1 MAIKNTLEKGEKM
14 AKDKDDLIEKLL
26 EDVDFSK
33 LTPEQITGESG
44 LLKQLTKRI
53 VEKAMNAEMKD
64 HLGYEKN
71 APEGKGTGNSR
82 NGRSKK
88 TLLTE
93 IGDVDIDVP
102 RDRNGEYEPQVVKK
116 NQRRFEGFDDKIISM
131 YARGM
136 TTRDIQGHL
145 KDIYGVDVSPDLIST
160 VTNDIMTD
168 VKEWQNRSL
177 DPIYP
182 VVYFDALV
190 VNGRTEGKAARKSV
204 YIALGLDLH
213 GKKDVLGLWIGE
225 NEGAKFWMGIISEL
239 KNRGVEDILI
249 ACIDGLKG
257 LPEAINAVF
266 PATRIQ
272 LCIVHMV
279 RNSVKYVSYKERKI
293 LCADLKTIYTASSEK
308 LGREALCEFAAK
320 WDGRYPMISKS
331 WENNWN
337 NLNEFFAYPPDVRR
351 IIYTTNAIE
360 SLNFTLRKVTKN
372 RAAFPTDDAILKIM
386 YLALTNV
393 SKKWTM
399 PIRDWGSAMNQFAVY
414 FGDRVPL

>member
-1 MAIKNTLEKGEKM
+1 MAI
-14 AKDKDDLIEKLL
+14 DKDELIEKLL

-71 APEGKGTGNSR
+71 NPVGKNTGNSR
-82 NGRSKK
+82 NGTSKK
-88 TLLTE
+88 TILTE
-93 IGDVDIDVP
+93 IGDVEIDIP
-102 RDRNGEYEPQVVKK
+102 RDRNSEYEPKIIKK

-131 YARGM
+131 YSHGM
-136 TTRDIQGHL
+136 TTRNIQDHL
-145 KDIYGVDVSPDLIST
+145 KDIYGVEVSPDLIST
-160 VTNDIMTD
+160 VTNDVLAD
-168 VKEWQNRSL
+168 VKEWQNRLL
-177 DPIYP
+177 DPVYP

-190 VNGRTEGKAARKSV
+190 VNGRSEGKAVKKAV
-204 YIALGLDLH
+204 YIALGLDID

-225 NEGAKFWMGIISEL
+225 NEGSKFWMGVVSEL
-239 KNRGVEDILI
+239 KNRGVKDILI

-272 LCIVHMV
+272 LCIVHMI
-279 RNSVKYVSYKERKI
+279 RSSTKYVSYKERKI
-293 LCADLKTIYTASSEK
+293 VCADLKTIYTASSEK
-308 LGREALCEFAAK
+308 LGREALSDFAEK
-320 WDGRYPMISKS
+320 WDNKYPMISKS

-337 NLNEFFAYPPDVRR
+337 NLNEFFAYPPDIRK

-360 SLNFTLRKVTKN
+360 SLNFSLRKVTKN
-372 RAAFPTDDAILKIM
+372 RSSFPNDDAILKIM
-386 YLALTNV
+386 YLALTNA

-399 PIRDWGSAMNQFAVY
+399 PIRDWGSALNQFGVY
-414 FGDRVPL
+414 FGDRVPM

>member
-1 MAIKNTLEKGEKM
+1 M
-14 AKDKDDLIEKLL
+14 AKEKDDLIEKLL
-26 EDVDFSK
+26 EDIDFSK
-33 LTPEQITGESG
+33 LKPEQITGESG
-44 LLKQLTKRI
+44 LLKQLTKRL
-53 VEKAMNAEMKD
+53 VEKAMNAEMTD

-71 APEGKGTGNSR
+71 SNGGIGTGNSR
-82 NGRSKK
+82 NGKSSK
-88 TLLTE
+88 TLLTD
-93 IGDVDIDVP
+93 IGDVTIDVP
-102 RDRNGEYEPQVVKK
+102 RDRNAEFEPQIIKK

-160 VTNDIMTD
+160 VTAD
-168 VKEWQNRSL
+168 VIADAKEWQSRL
-177 DPIYP
+177 LEKIYP

-190 VNGRTEGKAARKSV
+190 VNGRTDGKASQKAV
-204 YIALGLDLH
+204 YIALGLDLQ

-225 NEGAKFWMGIISEL
+225 AEGAKFWMGIMTEL

-266 PATRIQ
+266 PKTHIQ
-272 LCIVHMV
+272 LCIVHMI
-279 RNSVKYVSYKERKI
+279 RNSTKFVSYKERKP
-293 LCADLKTIYTASSEK
+293 LCADLKNIYTAPSEK
-308 LGREALCEFAAK
+308 LGLEALDEFAAK
-320 WDGRYPMISKS
+320 WDSKYPMISKS
-331 WENNWN
+331 WRTNWE
-337 NLNEFFAYPPDVRR
+337 NLNEFYGYPPDIRK

-360 SLNFTLRKVTKN
+360 SLNFSLRKVTKN
-372 RAAFPTDDAILKIM
+372 RTAFPNDEAIIKIM
-386 YLALTNV
+386 FLALTNA

-399 PIRDWGSAMNQFAVY
+399 PIRDWGTALNQFAVY

>member
-1 MAIKNTLEKGEKM
+1 M
-14 AKDKDDLIEKLL
+14 AKEKDDLIEKLL
-26 EDVDFSK
+26 EDIDFSK
-33 LTPEQITGESG
+33 LKPEQITGESG
-44 LLKQLTKRI
+44 LLKQLTKRL
-53 VEKAMNAEMKD
+53 VEKAMNAEMTE

-71 APEGKGTGNSR
+71 SDSGIGTGNSR
-82 NGRSKK
+82 NGKSGK
-88 TLLTE
+88 TLLTD
-93 IGDVDIDVP
+93 IGDVTIEVP
-102 RDRNGEYEPQVVKK
+102 RDRNAEFEPQIVKK

-160 VTNDIMTD
+160 VTSD
-168 VKEWQNRSL
+168 VIADAKEWQSRL
-177 DPIYP
+177 LEKIYP

-190 VNGRTEGKAARKSV
+190 VNGRTDGKATKKAV
-204 YIALGLDLH
+204 YIALGLDLQ

-225 NEGAKFWMGIISEL
+225 AEGAKFWMGIMSEL

-266 PATRIQ
+266 PETHIQ
-272 LCIVHMV
+272 LCIVHMI
-279 RNSVKYVSYKERKI
+279 RNSTKFVSYKERKS
-293 LCADLKTIYTASSEK
+293 LCADLKNIYTAPSEK
-308 LGREALCEFAAK
+308 FALEALEEFAAK
-320 WDGRYPMISKS
+320 WDSKYPMISRS
-331 WENNWN
+331 WRNNWE
-337 NLNEFFAYPPDVRR
+337 NLNEFYGYPSDIRK

-360 SLNFTLRKVTKN
+360 SLNFSLRKVTKN
-372 RAAFPTDDAILKIM
+372 RAAFPNDEAIIKIM
-386 YLALTNV
+386 FLALTNA

-399 PIRDWGSAMNQFAVY
+399 PIRDWGSALNQFAVY